1 MIPDCPEQHMPEV
14 IYFDEWHVSIPA
26 EVCRGCS
33 DYAAGYWGVPA
44 SFCPLAKAAMGPW
57 PCEREYR

>member
-1 MIPDCPEQHMPEV
+1 MIPVPGSHVPEV

-26 EVCRGCS
+26 EVCRACS
-33 DYAAGYWGVPA
+33 DYKAGYWVPA

-57 PCEREYR
+57 PQATYGE